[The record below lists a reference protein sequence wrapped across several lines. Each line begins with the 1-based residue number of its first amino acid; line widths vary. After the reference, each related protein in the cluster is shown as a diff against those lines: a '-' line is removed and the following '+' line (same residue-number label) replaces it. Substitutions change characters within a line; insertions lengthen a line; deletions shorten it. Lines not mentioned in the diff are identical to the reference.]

1 MIARPMLRTA
11 TLIFLAAV
19 VFSGVF
25 YAAYRTVHGS
35 RISTPPPLSLFK
47 VPLPTDQAMGSWP
60 ALQNANFFAETKKSF
75 IEAKASFMEADLTAM
90 TLKVYKDGEVI
101 KEVPI
106 RTKGREGSWWE
117 TPAGLYRI
125 EAKDT
130 RHFSKFGGVY
140 QPWSMVF
147 QGNFFIHGW
156 PYYPDGTPVS
166 SLYSGGCIR
175 LSTDDAKA
183 VYALAE
189 IGMPV
194 LVYQK
199 DFGTDDF
206 GYMPKVVSADVS
218 AKEYLAADLKN
229 NFVFLGADTRGGAPV
244 ASIVKLM
251 TALVAAE
258 YINLDK
264 EITVPKEAAVFTSRP
279 RLQPGDKVSAY
290 QLLYPLLQE
299 SSNEAA
305 VTLASAVGRDYF
317 VNLMNKKAAA
327 LGMVNTHFAD
337 PAGVSPENIS
347 TAEDLFLF
355 AKYLLNNRS
364 FILKITSG
372 TVGANAY
379 GPSEFKDLNNFNVF
393 AGQANFLGGKVGE
406 TEQAGQTMLAIWN
419 ENLGGEVRPMVI
431 VVLGSKDKIT
441 DVNAIRDTVIKNYQ

>member
-1 MIARPMLRTA
+1 MLKTTA
-11 TLIFLAAV
+11 LILLAAA
-19 VFSGVF
+19 VFSGIF

-35 RISTPPPLSLFK
+35 RVSAPSPLSLFK
-47 VPLPTDQAMGSWP
+47 VPLPTDQAVGSWP
-60 ALQNANFFAETKKSF
+60 ALQNANFFEETKKSF
-75 IEAKASFMEADLTAM
+75 IEAGASFIEADLTAM
-90 TLKVYKDGEVI
+90 TLRVYKSGEVI

-125 EAKDT
+125 EAKNIK
-130 RHFSKFGGVY
+130 HFSKFGGVY

-166 SLYSGGCIR
+166 SAYSGGCIR

-183 VYALAE
+183 IYGLAE
-189 IGMPV
+189 VGMPV
-194 LVYQK
+194 LVYQQ

-206 GYMPKVVSADVS
+206 EYMPKTVSVDVS

-244 ASIVKLM
+244 ASIAKLM

-258 YINLDK
+258 YVNLDK

-279 RLQPGDKVSAY
+279 RLKAGDTISAY

-305 VTLASAVGRDYF
+305 ITLASAVGKDYF
-317 VNLMNKKAAA
+317 VSLMNKKAAA

-337 PAGVSPENIS
+337 PSGVSAKNIS

-355 AKYLLNNRS
+355 AKYLLMNRS

-372 TVGANAY
+372 TVGDNAY
-379 GPSEFKDLNNFNVF
+379 GPSEFKDLGNFNVF
-393 AGQANFLGGKVGE
+393 AGQPDFLGGKVGE
-406 TEQAGQTMLAIWN
+406 TGEAGQTMLAIWN
-419 ENLGGEVRPMVI
+419 ETLGGEVRPVVI
-431 VVLGSKDKIT
+431 VALGSKDKVA
-441 DVNAIRDTVIKNYQ
+441 DVSAIRDAVIRNYQ